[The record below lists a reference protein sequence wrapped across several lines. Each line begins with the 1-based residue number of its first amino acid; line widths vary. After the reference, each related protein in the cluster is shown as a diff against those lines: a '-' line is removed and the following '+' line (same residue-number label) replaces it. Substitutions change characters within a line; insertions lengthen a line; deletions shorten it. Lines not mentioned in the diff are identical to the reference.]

1 MIYYIANDRKE
12 VICYLMMKFHNEA
25 ENSKMR
31 LADNLFM
38 DVQFSMLGF
47 VTKRLAVF
55 ADDIYGMF
63 IALS

>member
-1 MIYYIANDRKE
+1 
-12 VICYLMMKFHNEA
+12 
-25 ENSKMR
+25 MR